1 MTFQES
7 CSANPRGHSARSSRA
22 ALGGLAGDV
31 ASPGKTCNLRIRSRP
46 TAVDAVSPITVLA
59 AQSGT
64 SSAWWHS
71 VVPGIA
77 WGNDQRTDRRPLPP
91 TRLGTTGQLLRRASA
106 EPDADE
112 AATIEAEAGAVAVA
126 ERRNHNSESASGR
139 QATSP
144 GSIPPPCP
152 TTRAAAPWGTAATTV
167 VQMRRWVSATGG
179 EPTAPSDQLGVAA
192 LRRWPAPL
200 VMVVDLARHI
210 ARRQLHGVVDR
221 EVHRHCRLHRAWR
234 CAGDNDGE
242 GTERLANQTGQC
254 DTSADRCDP
263 WPRAEPFL
271 VNECRRISSHR
282 MNGTLGDQRR
292 SPTAPVG
299 CGLRRF

>member
-7 CSANPRGHSARSSRA
+7 CSANPRGHSARLSRA

-59 AQSGT
+59 AQVR
-64 SSAWWHS
+64 H
-71 VVPGIA
+71 VVRLVALCCARYRLGD
-77 WGNDQRTDRRPLPP
+77 DQRTDRRPLPP
-91 TRLGTTGQLLRRASA
+91 TRLGTTGQPLRRASA

-112 AATIEAEAGAVAVA
+112 PAAIEAEAGAVAVA
-126 ERRNHNSESASGR
+126 ERRNHNWELASDR

-242 GTERLANQTGQC
+242 GTERLANQTGRC

-271 VNECRRISSHR
+271 VNECRRTSSHR

>member
-1 MTFQES
+1 VPFS
-7 CSANPRGHSARSSRA
+7 
-22 ALGGLAGDV
+22 L
-31 ASPGKTCNLRIRSRP
+31 LR
-46 TAVDAVSPITVLA
+46 
-59 AQSGT
+59 SGT

-71 VVPGIA
+71 VPGIA
-77 WGNDQRTDRRPLPP
+77 WGNDQRTDRCPLPP
-91 TRLGTTGQLLRRASA
+91 TRLGTPGQLLRRAPA
-106 EPDADE
+106 ELDADE
-112 AATIEAEAGAVAVA
+112 PAAIEAEAGAVAVA
-126 ERRNHNSESASGR
+126 ERRTPQLGVGIR
-139 QATSP
+139 QAGHQPWLDPATVP
-144 GSIPPPCP
+144 HDQGGGTLGDGRNDGRPD
-152 TTRAAAPWGTAATTV
+152 APMGLGD
-167 VQMRRWVSATGG
+167 GG

-200 VMVVDLARHI
+200 VMVVDLARHM

-271 VNECRRISSHR
+271 DNECRRTSSHR

>member
-1 MTFQES
+1 MNSRRFQV
-7 CSANPRGHSARSSRA
+7 GSR
-22 ALGGLAGDV
+22 
-31 ASPGKTCNLRIRSRP
+31 
-46 TAVDAVSPITVLA
+46 
-59 AQSGT
+59 
-64 SSAWWHS
+64 
-71 VVPGIA
+71 PGIA
-77 WGNDQRTDRRPLPP
+77 I
-91 TRLGTTGQLLRRASA
+91 RASNLA
-106 EPDADE
+106 LQANFKPLTSTSALLAGLEPSTGHQPWLDPATVPHDQGGGTLGDGRNDGRPDA
-112 AATIEAEAGAVAVA
+112 
-126 ERRNHNSESASGR
+126 
-139 QATSP
+139 P
-144 GSIPPPCP
+144 
-152 TTRAAAPWGTAATTV
+152 
-167 VQMRRWVSATGG
+167 MVSATGG

-271 VNECRRISSHR
+271 VNECRRTSSHR

>member
-1 MTFQES
+1 MWRPRVRHGKARELS
-7 CSANPRGHSARSSRA
+7 CEARAWPGIARNALLGAAAPLALRGHELAALPGRQQTRDCHQSKQLSSSGQLRAADQNVCAPGRTRTCNRPPALARSRHRSPRPGRRHPGGRPQRRSSRCA
-22 ALGGLAGDV
+22 DG
-31 ASPGKTCNLRIRSRP
+31 SRRRWR
-46 TAVDAVSPITVLA
+46 A
-59 AQSGT
+59 
-64 SSAWWHS
+64 
-71 VVPGIA
+71 
-77 WGNDQRTDRRPLPP
+77 RRPV
-91 TRLGTTGQLLRRASA
+91 RSARRSCVTEMA
-106 EPDADE
+106 
-112 AATIEAEAGAVAVA
+112 
-126 ERRNHNSESASGR
+126 
-139 QATSP
+139 
-144 GSIPPPCP
+144 
-152 TTRAAAPWGTAATTV
+152 
-167 VQMRRWVSATGG
+167 SATGHG
-179 EPTAPSDQLGVAA
+179 
-192 LRRWPAPL
+192 
-200 VMVVDLARHI
+200 VDLARHI

-271 VNECRRISSHR
+271 VNECRRTSSHR